1 MTAATSDA
9 RPRVFYGWWIVASLG
24 LILFLS
30 AGFGFYAI
38 GVFITPLEEAFG
50 WSRGQVSLAMAL
62 AQLFNGF
69 SGLVVGALVNRVGV
83 RVILAGGALLMGLA
97 LALLSLTWSLL
108 YLYPLFILMG
118 VGQAGIMLIPI
129 TTVVSN
135 WFRRKRGLAMGL
147 TTAGIGLGGL
157 VMAPLAALLIGG
169 LGWRATFLIM
179 GLVVIAVGLPVA
191 AFVVRQHPRD
201 SGLLP
206 DGDAAYVDTD
216 DLPARAD
223 AEDDHWTVR
232 QAVRTRAFFAVV
244 IAFSLTMACVSSV
257 LLHIVPFLEDR
268 DISRQQAGLMLGFV
282 SGMGV
287 LGKVSSGY
295 LTDVVSPRIV
305 VSAVFALLAVGLV
318 VLLQFDSVWGMAL
331 FTIIFGFSMG
341 SVVALQPLMIVY
353 CFGAA
358 SVATILGAAGVIT
371 WSVNALGPMLAGLM
385 YDLTGTYGPVFLGFA
400 AADVAAAAIIFF
412 FGHPPRQEAAQRR
425 VIVAG
430 AQRRPPEL
438 RDPTGRTPEIILSNR
453 EATIAARYH
462 SQM

>member
-24 LILFLS
+24 LIMFLS

-38 GVFITPLEEAFG
+38 GVFITPLEDAFG

-69 SGLVVGALVNRVGV
+69 TGPIVGALVNRVGV

-97 LALLSLTWSLL
+97 LALLSLTWSLF

-147 TTAGIGLGGL
+147 TTAGIGMGGL

-206 DGDAAYVDTD
+206 DGDAAYVDAD

-295 LTDVVSPRIV
+295 LTDVVSSRIV
-305 VSAVFALLAVGLV
+305 VSTVF

-341 SVVALQPLMIVY
+341 SVVALQPLMVVY

-358 SVATILGAAGVIT
+358 SVAMILGAAGVIT

-412 FGHPPRQEAAQRR
+412 FGYPPLQEAPQ
-425 VIVAG
+425 VLYEVA
-430 AQRRPPEL
+430 
-438 RDPTGRTPEIILSNR
+438 
-453 EATIAARYH
+453 EAVAIDSPVAEGDGSIA
-462 SQM
+462 S